1 MTNHY
6 LRNAVPDHIAGV
18 ISACEG
24 IQNNLVLL
32 NGPIG
37 CKTYYTFSGVDSL
50 IRRSNLW
57 TLGDELRLEDAM
69 DDRLL
74 RSQFCIGSPRIPATN
89 LRYSDYI
96 FGTAEQLHRALN
108 DLFSERS
115 YDLFTVIQTP
125 GTSLLGEALEPE
137 LDAISKEFGIP
148 HLFIE
153 SPGLSENSMIG
164 YDEATVRLMEL
175 LCDKPCTNKKAS
187 KIPSIN
193 LFGFDAHE
201 KFPEGKSV
209 HIIR

>member
-69 DDRLL
+69 DDWLFAASFASAVL
-74 RSQFCIGSPRIPATN
+74 AYQLPISAILI
-89 LRYSDYI
+89 I
-96 FGTAEQLHRALN
+96 FSGPPN
-108 DLFSERS
+108 N
-115 YDLFTVIQTP
+115 
-125 GTSLLGEALEPE
+125 
-137 LDAISKEFGIP
+137 
-148 HLFIE
+148 FI
-153 SPGLSENSMIG
+153 
-164 YDEATVRLMEL
+164 
-175 LCDKPCTNKKAS
+175 
-187 KIPSIN
+187 
-193 LFGFDAHE
+193 AH
-201 KFPEGKSV
+201 
-209 HIIR
+209 

>member
-115 YDLFTVIQTP
+115 YDLFTVIRLP
-125 GTSLLGEALEPE
+125 VLLSSAKHWSRNWMPSAKNLE
-137 LDAISKEFGIP
+137 F
-148 HLFIE
+148 HTF
-153 SPGLSENSMIG
+153 LSNPLA
-164 YDEATVRLMEL
+164 YQ
-175 LCDKPCTNKKAS
+175 
-187 KIPSIN
+187 KI
-193 LFGFDAHE
+193 L
-201 KFPEGKSV
+201 
-209 HIIR
+209 

>member
-69 DDRLL
+69 DEPVA
-74 RSQFCIGSPRIPATN
+74 SQPVFASAVLAYQLPISAI
-89 LRYSDYI
+89 LII
-96 FGTAEQLHRALN
+96 FSGPAEQLHRALK
-108 DLFSERS
+108 RS
-115 YDLFTVIQTP
+115 VF
-125 GTSLLGEALEPE
+125 
-137 LDAISKEFGIP
+137 
-148 HLFIE
+148 
-153 SPGLSENSMIG
+153 
-164 YDEATVRLMEL
+164 R
-175 LCDKPCTNKKAS
+175 KK
-187 KIPSIN
+187 
-193 LFGFDAHE
+193 L
-201 KFPEGKSV
+201 
-209 HIIR
+209 

>member
-6 LRNAVPDHIAGV
+6 LRNAIPDHIAGV

-153 SPGLSENSMIG
+153 SSLIRKF
-164 YDEATVRLMEL
+164 YDRMFA
-175 LCDKPCTNKKAS
+175 
-187 KIPSIN
+187 
-193 LFGFDAHE
+193 
-201 KFPEGKSV
+201 
-209 HIIR
+209 

>member
-24 IQNNLVLL
+24 IQNNLVIL

-74 RSQFCIGSPRIPATN
+74 RSQFCIGSPRIPP
-89 LRYSDYI
+89 LFPSEMIRYLPI
-96 FGTAEQLHRALN
+96 HCQ
-108 DLFSERS
+108 
-115 YDLFTVIQTP
+115 
-125 GTSLLGEALEPE
+125 
-137 LDAISKEFGIP
+137 
-148 HLFIE
+148 
-153 SPGLSENSMIG
+153 M
-164 YDEATVRLMEL
+164 
-175 LCDKPCTNKKAS
+175 KK
-187 KIPSIN
+187 
-193 LFGFDAHE
+193 
-201 KFPEGKSV
+201 
-209 HIIR
+209 IRF

>member
-74 RSQFCIGSPRIPATN
+74 RSQFC
-89 LRYSDYI
+89 L
-96 FGTAEQLHRALN
+96 
-108 DLFSERS
+108 
-115 YDLFTVIQTP
+115 
-125 GTSLLGEALEPE
+125 SL
-137 LDAISKEFGIP
+137 I
-148 HLFIE
+148 
-153 SPGLSENSMIG
+153 
-164 YDEATVRLMEL
+164 
-175 LCDKPCTNKKAS
+175 
-187 KIPSIN
+187 
-193 LFGFDAHE
+193 
-201 KFPEGKSV
+201 
-209 HIIR
+209 HI

>member
-125 GTSLLGEALEPE
+125 GTSLLGEAWSRNWMPSAKNLE
-137 LDAISKEFGIP
+137 F
-148 HLFIE
+148 HTF
-153 SPGLSENSMIG
+153 LSNPLA
-164 YDEATVRLMEL
+164 YQ
-175 LCDKPCTNKKAS
+175 
-187 KIPSIN
+187 KI
-193 LFGFDAHE
+193 L
-201 KFPEGKSV
+201 
-209 HIIR
+209 

>member
-6 LRNAVPDHIAGV
+6 LRNAVPNHIAGV

-137 LDAISKEFGIP
+137 LDGHQQRIWNSTPFYRIPWLIRKFYDRIRRSNRSPDGIV
-148 HLFIE
+148 
-153 SPGLSENSMIG
+153 M
-164 YDEATVRLMEL
+164 
-175 LCDKPCTNKKAS
+175 
-187 KIPSIN
+187 
-193 LFGFDAHE
+193 
-201 KFPEGKSV
+201 
-209 HIIR
+209 